1 MNEYKLGEEE
11 QEILDTFEV
20 GELRSVLT
28 PKRKKYLRTVAE
40 ETFKKDKR
48 INIRI
53 SNRDLALLQRRA
65 LEEGIPYQ
73 TLVSSVLHKYV
84 SGGLHDVM
92 VTRCSSG
99 REKTRR

>member
-1 MNEYKLGEEE
+1 MSDYKLSEEE
-11 QEILDTFEV
+11 QEVLDAFEA
-20 GELRSVLT
+20 GELKSVLT
-28 PKRKKYLRTVAE
+28 PKRKKYLQSVAE

-53 SNRDLALLQRRA
+53 SNRDLSLLQRRA

-92 VTRCSSG
+92 ANKAFQRTQ
-99 REKTRR
+99 KTRR